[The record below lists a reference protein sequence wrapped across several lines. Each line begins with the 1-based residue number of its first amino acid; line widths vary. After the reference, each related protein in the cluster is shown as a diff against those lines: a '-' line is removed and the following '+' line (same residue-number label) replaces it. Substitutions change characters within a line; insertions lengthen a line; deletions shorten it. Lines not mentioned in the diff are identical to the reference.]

1 MSCFDIWDVKPWCTF
16 EQPIKP
22 YFPPSSGSSRSK
34 VAYFG
39 ASVYHRHTC
48 PIIKQRQA
56 DSSLSL
62 TQPSAYKMWTRK
74 QGPSRDFH
82 DRRLTANRSLA
93 FQLSDVYHK
102 IWEKEKKPYSDRLLS
117 PSWFMVACLQLCAS
131 HPIHPVSL
139 VSCWFL
145 SYLRTTGTS
154 LLRCRTGAGCA
165 KTSFLKVEWVP
176 PTCRNQ
182 YNPIMQI
189 SFI

>member
-102 IWEKEKKPYSDRLLS
+102 IWEKEKKTLLRQ
-117 PSWFMVACLQLCAS
+117 VALPLLVHGCMSTTLCIPS
-131 HPIHPVSL
+131 HPPRQPGFLL
-139 VSCWFL
+139 VSFL
-145 SYLRTTGTS
+145 SQNHRNIVAEMQNRRWMCKNI
-154 LLRCRTGAGCA
+154 LLKG
-165 KTSFLKVEWVP
+165 WVGSTNLP
-176 PTCRNQ
+176 Q
-182 YNPIMQI
+182 PI
-189 SFI
+189 

>member
-1 MSCFDIWDVKPWCTF
+1 MSCFDIWDVKPRCTF

-22 YFPPSSGSSRSK
+22 YFPPSSGSRRSK

-39 ASVYHRHTC
+39 ASVYHRHAC
-48 PIIKQRQA
+48 PIIIQRQA

-102 IWEKEKKPYSDRLLS
+102 IWEKEKKNPTQTGC
-117 PSWFMVACLQLCAS
+117 SWFMVAPPLGSWLHVYTS
-131 HPIHPVSL
+131 VHPIPSTPSAWFPAGFFPISEPQEHRCWDAEQALDVQKHPS
-139 VSCWFL
+139 
-145 SYLRTTGTS
+145 
-154 LLRCRTGAGCA
+154 
-165 KTSFLKVEWVP
+165 
-176 PTCRNQ
+176 
-182 YNPIMQI
+182 
-189 SFI
+189 